1 MLTLS
6 GQEAR
11 RIAVRA
17 QFLDAY
23 RPQSLLEVMDQLAG
37 VQIDPTTA
45 VARSQELVLWSRLG
59 DAFSPADLT
68 HALEVERTVAEHVTL
83 LRPMADMGV
92 VLAVADEWVNP
103 ATSAWVEANAAF
115 RDRIVARLRADGA
128 QTAATLPNDPEV
140 PYASTGWDDERNT
153 GRMLEVLCLRGEVA
167 VSGRE
172 GRRRLWDLAE
182 RVYPADLH
190 VPPPD
195 EARAIR
201 DERRLLSLGI
211 AREKPLRSPAEPS
224 PLGPIGLEAVVEGVE
239 GTWRV
244 HPDVLGAEW
253 AGDRAALLSPF
264 DRMVYD
270 RDRARDLFGF
280 EYVLEMYKPAA
291 QRRWGY
297 FALPILLGDRL
308 IGKLDAKADRKKGV
322 LTVNAIHEDVPLSPA
337 DADAVDAELEALADW
352 LGLELRR

>member
-6 GQEAR
+6 RQEAR

-23 RPQSLLEVMDQLAG
+23 RPQSLLEVLDQLTG

-45 VARSQELVLWSRLG
+45 IARSQELVLWSRLH
-59 DAFSPADLT
+59 DAFTPSDLT

-83 LRPMADMGV
+83 IRPMADMGV
-92 VLAVADEWVNP
+92 VLAVADEWIHP
-103 ATSAWVEANAAF
+103 STHAWVMANAHF
-115 RDRIVARLRADGA
+115 RDRILERLRAEGP
-128 QTAATLPNDPEV
+128 QTTATLPNDPEV
-140 PYASTGWDDERNT
+140 PYASTGWDDERNA

-190 VPPPD
+190 APPPE

-201 DERRLLSLGI
+201 DDRRLLSLGI

-224 PLGPIGLEAVVEGVE
+224 PLGPIGEEAVVEGVE

-244 HPDVLGAEW
+244 HPDVLATEW
-253 AGDRAALLSPF
+253 AGDRVALLSPF

-270 RDRARDLFGF
+270 RDRALDLFDF

-297 FALPILLGDRL
+297 FALPILCGDRL
-308 IGKLDAKADRKKGV
+308 IGKLDARADRKKGV
-322 LTVNAIHEDVPLSPA
+322 LTVNAIHEDIPFSPA
-337 DADAVDAELEALADW
+337 DADAVDAELEDLAGW